1 MLGQIDAI
9 ANIATRDIKAAQHF
23 YKNILELTLA
33 ATEGDDVL
41 AFTTGRT
48 QIFVYQSDYAGTNQ
62 ATALSWEVH
71 DVAGTVADL
80 KARGVTFEHYDDM
93 PPLVRD
99 GDIHRYEDNAMAWFK
114 DPDGNILHVF
124 GK

>member
-23 YKNILELTLA
+23 YQHVLELTLA
-33 ATEGDDVL
+33 GAEGDDVL
-41 AFTTGRT
+41 AFTSGAT
-48 QIFVYQSDYAGTNQ
+48 QIFVYHSDYAGTNK
-62 ATALSWEVH
+62 ATALSWEVS
-71 DVAGTVADL
+71 DVAATVAAL
-80 KARGVTFEHYDDM
+80 KARGVAFEHYDDM

-114 DPDGNILHVF
+114 DPDGNILHLF